1 MLVFH
6 VDMTYIST
14 NIAQGI
20 MGYPLWDL
28 VDTVDLA
35 GPTGQCLRS
44 NEETGENLG

>member
-14 NIAQGI
+14 NIAQGT

-28 VDTVDLA
+28 VAAFDLA
-35 GPTGQCLRS
+35 GPTGRCLRS
-44 NEETGENLG
+44 NEQTGDNLG